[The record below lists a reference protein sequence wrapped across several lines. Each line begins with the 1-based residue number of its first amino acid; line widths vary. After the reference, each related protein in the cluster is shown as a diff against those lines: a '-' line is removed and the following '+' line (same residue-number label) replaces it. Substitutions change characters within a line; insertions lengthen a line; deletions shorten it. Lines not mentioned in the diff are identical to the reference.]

1 MTKKYKI
8 LAKYIKDI
16 SGETPDLDTYLHVR
30 EKITKYKLNVDI
42 NSKPLKNK
50 IVEINT
56 SLKFED
62 KNEDKKKAHFEIL
75 FSSIVKINEEVQD
88 KKELQKIILCNV
100 QIDIYPDLEKSFLN
114 LLHNS
119 GYTGFKFEKKNRL
132 CESLQQKFQL
142 KKIFF

>member
-75 FSSIVKINEEVQD
+75 FSSIVKIDEEVQD
-88 KKELQKIILCNV
+88 KKELQKIILCDV

-119 GYTGFKFEKKNRL
+119 GYTGFKFEKKIDFVNL
-132 CESLQQKFQL
+132 YNKNFN
-142 KKIFF
+142 

>member
-1 MTKKYKI
+1 MKMTKKYKI

-16 SGETPDLDTYLHVR
+16 SGETSDLDTYLHVR

-56 SLKFED
+56 TLKFED
-62 KNEDKKKAHFEIL
+62 KDEDKKKAHFEIL

-88 KKELQKIILCNV
+88 KKELQKIILCDV
-100 QIDIYPDLEKSFLN
+100 QIDIYSDLEKSFLN

-119 GYTGFKFEKKNRL
+119 GYTGFKFEKKIDFV
-132 CESLQQKFQL
+132 SLYNKNFN
-142 KKIFF
+142 

>member
-75 FSSIVKINEEVQD
+75 FSSIVKIDEEVQD
-88 KKELQKIILCNV
+88 KEELQKIILCDV

-119 GYTGFKFEKKNRL
+119 GYTGFKFEKKIDFVNL
-132 CESLQQKFQL
+132 YNKNFN
-142 KKIFF
+142 

>member
-16 SGETPDLDTYLHVR
+16 SGETSDLETYLHVR

-75 FSSIVKINEEVQD
+75 FSSIVKIDEEVQD
-88 KKELQKIILCNV
+88 KEELQKIILCDV

-119 GYTGFKFEKKNRL
+119 GYTGFKFEKKIDFVNL
-132 CESLQQKFQL
+132 YNKNFN
-142 KKIFF
+142 

>member
-16 SGETPDLDTYLHVR
+16 SGETPDLDTYIHVR
-30 EKITKYKLNVDI
+30 EKITKYKLKVDI

-62 KNEDKKKAHFEIL
+62 KEEDTKKAYFEIV
-75 FSSIVKINEEVQD
+75 FTSIVKINEEVQN
-88 KKELQKIILCNV
+88 KEEFQKIILCDV
-100 QIDIYPDLEKSFLN
+100 QIDIYPDLERSFLN

-119 GYTGFKFEKKNRL
+119 GYSGFKFEKKIDFV
-132 CESLQQKFQL
+132 SLYNQNFN
-142 KKIFF
+142 

>member
-75 FSSIVKINEEVQD
+75 FSSVVKINEEVQD
-88 KKELQKIILCNV
+88 KKELQKIILCDV

-119 GYTGFKFEKKNRL
+119 GYTGFKFEKKIDFV
-132 CESLQQKFQL
+132 SLYNKNFN
-142 KKIFF
+142 

>member
-1 MTKKYKI
+1 MKMTKKYKI

-16 SGETPDLDTYLHVR
+16 SGETSDLDTYLHVR

-56 SLKFED
+56 TLKFED
-62 KNEDKKKAHFEIL
+62 KDEDKKKAHFEIL
-75 FSSIVKINEEVQD
+75 FSSVVKINEEVQD
-88 KKELQKIILCNV
+88 KKELQKIILCDV
-100 QIDIYPDLEKSFLN
+100 QIDIYPELENSFLN

-119 GYTGFKFEKKNRL
+119 GYTGFKFEKKIDFV
-132 CESLQQKFQL
+132 SLYNKNFN
-142 KKIFF
+142 

>member
-16 SGETPDLDTYLHVR
+16 SGETSDLDTYLHVR

-56 SLKFED
+56 TLKFED
-62 KNEDKKKAHFEIL
+62 KDEDKKKAHFEIL
-75 FSSIVKINEEVQD
+75 FSSVVKINEEVQD
-88 KKELQKIILCNV
+88 KKELQKIILCDV
-100 QIDIYPDLEKSFLN
+100 QIDIYPELENSFLN

-119 GYTGFKFEKKNRL
+119 GYTGFKFEKKIDFV
-132 CESLQQKFQL
+132 SLYNKNFN
-142 KKIFF
+142 

>member
-30 EKITKYKLNVDI
+30 EKITKYKLKVDI

-56 SLKFED
+56 TLKFED
-62 KNEDKKKAHFEIL
+62 KDEDKKKAHFEIL

-88 KKELQKIILCNV
+88 KKELQKIILCDV
-100 QIDIYPDLEKSFLN
+100 QIDIYSDLEKSFLN

-119 GYTGFKFEKKNRL
+119 GYTGFKFEKKIDFV
-132 CESLQQKFQL
+132 SLYNKNFN
-142 KKIFF
+142 

>member
-16 SGETPDLDTYLHVR
+16 SGETSDLDTYLHVR

-56 SLKFED
+56 TLKFED
-62 KNEDKKKAHFEIL
+62 KDEDKKKAHFEIL
-75 FSSIVKINEEVQD
+75 FSSVVKINEEVQD
-88 KKELQKIILCNV
+88 KKELQKIILCDV
-100 QIDIYPDLEKSFLN
+100 QIDIYPELENSFLN

-119 GYTGFKFEKKNRL
+119 GYTGFKFEKKIDFV
-132 CESLQQKFQL
+132 SLY
-142 KKIFF
+142 KKNFN

>member
-1 MTKKYKI
+1 MKMTKKYKI

-75 FSSIVKINEEVQD
+75 FSSVVKINEEVQD
-88 KKELQKIILCNV
+88 KKELQKIILCDV
-100 QIDIYPDLEKSFLN
+100 QIDIYPDLENSFLN

-119 GYTGFKFEKKNRL
+119 GYTGFKFEKKIDFV
-132 CESLQQKFQL
+132 SLYNKNFN
-142 KKIFF
+142 

>member
-1 MTKKYKI
+1 MKMTKKYKI

-75 FSSIVKINEEVQD
+75 FSSVVKINEEVQD
-88 KKELQKIILCNV
+88 KKELQKIILCDV

-119 GYTGFKFEKKNRL
+119 GYTGFKFEKKIDFVNL
-132 CESLQQKFQL
+132 YNKNFN
-142 KKIFF
+142 

>member
-1 MTKKYKI
+1 MKMTKKYKI

-75 FSSIVKINEEVQD
+75 FSSIVKIDEEVQD
-88 KKELQKIILCNV
+88 KKELQKIILCDV

-119 GYTGFKFEKKNRL
+119 GYTGFKFEKKIDFVNL
-132 CESLQQKFQL
+132 YNKNFN
-142 KKIFF
+142 